1 MSLPQRAG
9 ALSGPQIGLK
19 TDLLPAKKKE
29 RIEEVTLLRAFAFL
43 AITLQHCIAEYIY
56 RADILQ
62 PDAIMLA
69 MLFDFTRFGTPT
81 FVFLS
86 GLLLFY
92 NNNSGKL
99 AYWPFVRNKLT
110 AIYLPFL
117 CWTVIYWI
125 AVQLISF
132 GQLGNPADW
141 PRTLLHQLFQ
151 PTNGYHLWF
160 ILMIFQ
166 YYLLFPL
173 FAFAVNKVRR
183 KLQEM
188 PGGASFRS
196 VFLIVAVLGALYGI
210 LMWLSSYR
218 MPDWAAEWGGFWA
231 DVLSYRTYYF
241 VFYFFYFLL
250 GAVCA
255 FGLQRWRRFV
265 ENGFIGFGFAF
276 IALYIWQGHEFLN
289 YSTEQMNLNF
299 AGYLRP
305 LTFVL
310 IVFQLLVLYGIVL
323 VVQKKGGAARKV
335 MHFIG
340 TYSFGGFL
348 AHAFVLM
355 LISSITRPL
364 VLTGYHLPAAALTFI
379 ATAAGSIALAK
390 LLSKLSFGH
399 WLIGT
404 TGKQAKRN
412 RMEAAPV
419 KHTFPQ

>member
-1 MSLPQRAG
+1 MSLTQRAG
-9 ALSGPQIGLK
+9 ALSDQQIDLK
-19 TDLLPAKKKE
+19 TDLLPKKKE

-43 AITLQHCIAEYIY
+43 AITMQHCIAEYIY

-92 NNNSGKL
+92 NNNSKL
-99 AYWPFVRNKLT
+99 PYWPFVRKKLIE
-110 AIYLPFL
+110 IYLPFL

-125 AVQLISF
+125 TVQSVSS
-132 GQLGNPADW
+132 GQLGNLADW
-141 PRTLLHQLFQ
+141 PRTLLLQLLL

-173 FAFAVNKVRR
+173 FALAVNKMRR
-183 KLQEM
+183 KLQAM
-188 PGGASFRS
+188 PGGASFRR
-196 VFLIVAVLGALYGI
+196 VFMIVAVLGVLYAI
-210 LMWLSSYR
+210 LMWLSCYQ
-218 MPDWAAEWGGFWA
+218 MPAWAAAWGGFWA
-231 DVLSYRTYYF
+231 KLLTYRTYYF

-265 ENGFIGFGFAF
+265 EDGFIGYGFIF
-276 IALYIWQGHEFLN
+276 IALYIWQGHELLT

-305 LTFVL
+305 MTFVL
-310 IVFQLLVLYGIVL
+310 IVSQLLVLYGIVL
-323 VVQKKGGAARKV
+323 VVQKKGGAVRKV
-335 MHFIG
+335 LHFIG

-348 AHAFVLM
+348 AHAFILM
-355 LISSITRPL
+355 LISFITRPL
-364 VLTGYHLPAAALTFI
+364 VLTGYHLPVAVLTF
-379 ATAAGSIALAK
+379 AVTAAGSIALAK
-390 LLSKLSFGH
+390 LLSKLSCGR
-399 WLIGT
+399 WLVGT
-404 TGKQAKRN
+404 TGKKAKRN
-412 RMEAAPV
+412 LLEV
-419 KHTFPQ
+419 KPAQQTFSQ